1 MQSKKTVQAET
12 TVSINGAEDLE
23 FRDMSLS
30 LESIEWLCHLEH
42 ISGSCSASIPPSV
55 KQEK

>member
-12 TVSINGAEDLE
+12 TVFNNGAEDLE

-30 LESIEWLCHLEH
+30 LESTEWLSSWAH
-42 ISGSCSASIPPSV
+42 
-55 KQEK
+55 